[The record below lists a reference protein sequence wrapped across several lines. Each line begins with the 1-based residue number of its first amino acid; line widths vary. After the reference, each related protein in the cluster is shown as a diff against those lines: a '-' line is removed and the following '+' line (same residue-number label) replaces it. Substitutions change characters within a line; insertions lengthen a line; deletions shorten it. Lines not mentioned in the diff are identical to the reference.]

1 MASRRGNVGWSSL
14 LLTWLFSEVGVA
26 IGSAESSS
34 MDEKSKRVS
43 SLREGGPGKAL
54 SRLLFPAK
62 TSSLFRWGRR
72 LSAGSRDVAESM
84 TPFSRKGE
92 AAEKDG
98 NDIVVEL
105 PGPCPPRI
113 GRPRELIRCRSN
125 HSFSQLAVGK
135 DFFFS
140 WFSGLFFPIYFFF
153 FFLLPWFN

>member
-14 LLTWLFSEVGVA
+14 LLTWWFSEIGVVSE
-26 IGSAESSS
+26 SAESSS

-84 TPFSRKGE
+84 TPFSRKEE
-92 AAEKDG
+92 AAEKEG
-98 NDIVVEL
+98 NDEVVEL

-135 DFFFS
+135 DFFSVGF
-140 WFSGLFFPIYFFF
+140 LVYFFRFIFSF
-153 FFLLPWFN
+153 FFSFALV